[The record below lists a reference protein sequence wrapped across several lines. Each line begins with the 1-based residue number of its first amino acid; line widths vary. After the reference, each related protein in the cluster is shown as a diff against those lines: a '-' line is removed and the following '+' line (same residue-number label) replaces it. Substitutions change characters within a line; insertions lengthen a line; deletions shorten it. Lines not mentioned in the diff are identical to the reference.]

1 MQILVPICSCF
12 FEKSILQEKNMGFY
26 IVIETLKAPKCFALL
41 INQSLNVFKKNT
53 PRPVSGVFLFGLLI
67 ECLNYQ
73 SARLIA

>member
-53 PRPVSGVFLFGLLI
+53 PRLCRG
-67 ECLNYQ
+67 
-73 SARLIA
+73 

>member
-12 FEKSILQEKNMGFY
+12 FEKSIPHEKNMVFY

-53 PRPVSGVFLFGLLI
+53 PRLCRG
-67 ECLNYQ
+67 
-73 SARLIA
+73 

>member
-1 MQILVPICSCF
+1 
-12 FEKSILQEKNMGFY
+12 MGFY

-53 PRPVSGVFLFGLLI
+53 PRPVSGVNLFGLLI

-73 SARLIA
+73 SARLMA